1 MCRLRGELENT
12 QTDVEFHSESR
23 ETQTDAE
30 FHSESRETQT
40 DVEFHSESRGTQTD
54 AEFVHPSAKASQALK
69 LLKLQLESVGISPPH
84 GAEAWDFREF
94 HELKN
99 ANVTLKKAN
108 DEKRA
113 AMETQK
119 REIEKLKKEVSG
131 QAFAGYQNRMALS
144 WKAREIEWQNT
155 YGELAFL

>member
-1 MCRLRGELENT
+1 VECAAADRAGSMGWRCEILEPARGRLACRASDWDFSFRGGSVLGKQRAWWRPRDGAGVGARGRPAGGLRRAARSVG
-12 QTDVEFHSESR
+12 
-23 ETQTDAE
+23 
-30 FHSESRETQT
+30 
-40 DVEFHSESRGTQTD
+40 GW
-54 AEFVHPSAKASQALK
+54 PGLK

-108 DEKRA
+108 DEKYA

-119 REIEKLKKEVSG
+119 QEIEKLS
-131 QAFAGYQNRMALS
+131 S
-144 WKAREIEWQNT
+144 ST
-155 YGELAFL
+155 